1 MILPVCNDSSEK
13 NVQYHKGLLY
23 LQCAS
28 FNLSRSV
35 TESITLPPIIVQLA
49 SEVPMQCSASALSP
63 EPNSDLTVRVTM
75 LLSRRLPTKP
85 FGEETFPKDFSRGSL
100 EERPLNSDE
109 LRSDKF
115 RNSPVN

>member
-1 MILPVCNDSSEK
+1 MILPVCNDSNEK

-28 FNLSRSV
+28 FNLNRSV
-35 TESITLPPIIVQLA
+35 PPIIVQLT
-49 SEVPMQCSASALSP
+49 SEVPMQCSGSALSP
-63 EPNSDLTVRVTM
+63 EPNSELTVRVTM

-85 FGEETFPKDFSRGSL
+85 FGEETFPKHFSRGSL